1 MIKIVLFDSKPYDEE
16 SFKKYNSKKYK
27 ITFLSTNLNE
37 KTVILAKGYDVVVPF
52 VNDNLNKYVVDK
64 LYEFNVKLIALRSAG
79 YNNVDLKACKNKISV
94 VHVPS
99 YSPEAVAE
107 FAMALL
113 LTSIRRVHKAYNRVR
128 EYNFSIN
135 GLTGI
140 TLHNKTIG
148 IIGTGKIGRIFASIC
163 KGFNMN
169 IVAYDPFPNSNL
181 DLKYVSLDELYSAS
195 DFISLH
201 CPLTNENKYLIN
213 KDSIGKMKK
222 GVVIINTSRGELI
235 NSKDLLDGIK
245 KRKIGA
251 VCLDVYDEEGD
262 VFFEDKSNH
271 ILNDD
276 ILARLISMPNVI
288 VTSHQAFLTEE
299 ALNNIAETT
308 IKNIKSFFE
317 DKVIFNEIKF

>member
-107 FAMALL
+107 FAMALF